1 MTSLSLPPFIM
12 TSEEGSYARK
22 TIAARKP
29 LIIDQILVD
38 NDYPQQIQNALLAL
52 KAELLKGHVRLLYE
66 ETEDKPVWDHDMQPW
81 MGKSWLEIPW
91 FLAETFFFRRVLEA
105 TGYFQP
111 GPWQGRDPYYQMKER
126 ELNKALPQFVATYD
140 QAAHENSY
148 AGFTQAIYNALW
160 GNQADLSNLDGQIDS
175 SGGSQQQLIRDD
187 SIEAYNLLKIQPR
200 KVIYFL
206 DNIGKELYFDLAL
219 MDYLLQNNLA
229 ASITVV
235 LKNQPFFVSDVMTAD
250 FERAL
255 TVLAKVPEKSIQT
268 LISRTRK
275 TQQQGQL
282 QLEAPSFLTTSRMY
296 RQIPEELKAKLQAAD
311 LALLKGDVNYRRLVG
326 DRHWE
331 PTTPLGRA
339 AGYFPTAFL
348 SLRTQKAELVVGLK
362 QDQIDWFNEHAEP
375 DWMTSGKWGLISFFK
390 K

>member
-1 MTSLSLPPFIM
+1 MTSLALPPFIM

-38 NDYPQQIQNALLAL
+38 NDYPQQIQDALLGL
-52 KAELLKGHVRLLYE
+52 KAELLNGQVRLLNE
-66 ETEDKPVWDHDMQPW
+66 DTEDKPVWDHDMQPW

-105 TGYFQP
+105 IGYFQP
-111 GPWQGRDPYYQMKER
+111 GSWQGKDPYHLMKEQEFTR
-126 ELNKALPQFVATYD
+126 ALPQFITTYD
-140 QAAHENSY
+140 QAIHENTY
-148 AGFTQAIYNALW
+148 AGFSQAVQNALW
-160 GNQADLSNLDGQIDS
+160 GNQADLSNLDDQIDS

-187 SIEAYNLLKIQPR
+187 SIESYNLFKEKPLNI
-200 KVIYFL
+200 IYFL
-206 DNIGKELYFDLAL
+206 DNVGRELYFDLAL
-219 MDYLLQNNLA
+219 MDYLLQYRLA
-229 ASITVV
+229 ASITVL

-250 FERAL
+250 FEYAL
-255 TVLAKVPEKSIQT
+255 KFLGEVHVRSIQA
-268 LISRTRK
+268 LVNRTQK
-275 TQQQGQL
+275 ALQQGQL
-282 QLEAPSFLTTSRMY
+282 QLEAPSFLTTGRMY
-296 RQIPEELKAKLQAAD
+296 RQLPEELKAKLQAAD

-339 AGYFPTAFL
+339 AGYFPTTFI
-348 SLRTQKAELVVGLK
+348 SLRTQKAELVVGLENE
-362 QDQIDWFNEHAEP
+362 QIDWFNEYAEP
-375 DWMTSGKWGLISFFK
+375 DWMTSGKWGLISFLK